1 MIFLNFLLSESF
13 VPCPENKLMVHDLTT
28 RDCENCW
35 WFLLPAILLRPSC
48 ICIKVLCYCSLPIFS
63 HFAQKPS
70 CVKFW
75 CQWSLCFWHCFSF
88 FYNPQKEKKNMY
100 TDIFIF
106 IYWMQCRTLDTD
118 TLNTWFPC
126 ILMNQNWGIFKDFS
140 RTIFFFITRIFMA
153 NFTKHIY
160 MLWLILS
167 NFRSDLLLRVSKI

>member
-1 MIFLNFLLSESF
+1 MKLHKWTIDRKLIMELHDWFGNCMIMEFVLFGYMHSEKKKEITGQTRFVLSF
-13 VPCPENKLMVHDLTT
+13 HVIM
-28 RDCENCW
+28 
-35 WFLLPAILLRPSC
+35 
-48 ICIKVLCYCSLPIFS
+48 
-63 HFAQKPS
+63 
-70 CVKFW
+70 FW

-118 TLNTWFPC
+118 TLNTWFPW